1 LRVLYVCATIT
12 AKYREVIMT
21 AKKKGTILS
30 GMRPTGPLH
39 LGNLAGALTNWVAL
53 QEDYNCFYEIA
64 DLHALTDRTD
74 TSAVPGDRVEVLLD
88 WLAAGLD
95 PERSVLFVQSD
106 VPEHALLYTLLGMFV
121 PVSWLERVPT
131 YKEKI
136 RELGL
141 GESSSFGLLGYPV
154 LQAVDIAIYKADA
167 VPVGEDQLPHLE
179 LSREIVRRFNNL
191 FGEVFVEP
199 KALLTETPRLPGIDG
214 RKMSKSYDNAVYIKD
229 SAREV
234 EDKIKSMFT
243 DPKRAYRRDPGH
255 PDECNVYYYRKLYEA
270 AGAEE
275 VYEDCVNARI
285 GCTDCKLALARAVNA
300 HLEPIREVRAELAR
314 RPDYLKDVLSEG
326 ARRAR
331 EVAGRTCEEAYRAA
345 NIYPE
350 A

>member
-1 LRVLYVCATIT
+1 
-12 AKYREVIMT
+12 MT
-21 AKKKGTILS
+21 VKKKGTILS

-53 QEDYNCFYEIA
+53 QDDYDCYYEIA
-64 DLHALTDRTD
+64 DLHALTDRTE
-74 TSAVPGDRVEVLLD
+74 TSAIPGDRVEVLLD

-141 GESSSFGLLGYPV
+141 GESASFGLLGYPV
-154 LQAVDIAIYKADA
+154 LQAVDIVIYKADA

-179 LSREIVRRFNNL
+179 LSREIARRFNNL
-191 FGEVFVEP
+191 FGNVFTEP
-199 KALLTETPRLPGIDG
+199 QALLTETARLPGTDG

-229 SAREV
+229 SPEEV
-234 EDKIKSMFT
+234 EKKIQAMFT
-243 DPKRAYRRDPGH
+243 DPKRVYRRDPGH
-255 PDECNVYYYRKLYEA
+255 PDKCNVYYYRKIYEA
-270 AGAEE
+270 VGAKEI
-275 VYEDCVNARI
+275 YEDCKKARI
-285 GCTDCKLALARAVNA
+285 GCTDCKLALAHAVNA
-300 HLEPIREVRAELAR
+300 YLEPIREARLKFAR
-314 RPDYLKDVLSEG
+314 RPDYLRDVIRDG

-331 EVAGRTCEEAYRAA
+331 EVAARTCAEAYRAA
-345 NIYPE
+345 NIYPFE
-350 A
+350 G